1 MSVQKAKLDTI
12 LTVSMDVN
20 APINIV
26 SDSQYAVKVTSQ
38 IDYNPYVQSNNTSN
52 ILKITISNK

>member
-1 MSVQKAKLDTI
+1 
-12 LTVSMDVN
+12 MDVN

-52 ILKITISNK
+52 ILKIIISNK